1 MDKLLSK
8 LRQAVANRQSGGP
21 AVHDVRTA
29 SLSFSTYRWVLLAV
43 ALVGFYYV
51 FIVSDR
57 YVTEARVYV
66 KSADTGA
73 AVMPQ
78 LQLLAGGQGN
88 SQDGMLVNA
97 YFQSRDLMERLEQD
111 TGFTQHFAE
120 SGADWFSRLSRNAS
134 TESKLDYFKSRLSAS
149 LHPDSGIII
158 IRGQGFTPE
167 YALEF
172 VQAALKAG
180 EEFINNTGQQI
191 AKEEIAFVEKEV
203 ERSRDN
209 LNDVRGKLLTFQN
222 ENGLLSAEAT
232 GVSMQKLVSEMEADL
247 VRLRTEEKVLSSY
260 LNETA
265 TELVTV
271 RSRQTALEEQ
281 LVQERERLASQDGIS
296 INDVHARYQEL
307 EMELKFATDL
317 YKTTL
322 VSLERAR
329 VESYHKLKHLVVV
342 QAPSLADKAEYPRKL
357 YDLATL
363 FIALTLAYGI
373 ITMILATIREHRD
386 V

>member
-8 LRQAVANRQSGGP
+8 LRQAVANKQSGGP
-21 AVHDVRTA
+21 AIHDVRTA
-29 SLSFSTYRWVLLAV
+29 SLTFNTYRWVLFVV
-43 ALVGFYYV
+43 AIVAFYYA
-51 FIVSDR
+51 FIVTDR

-73 AVMPQ
+73 AIMPQ
-78 LQLLAGGQGN
+78 LQLLGAQGSGQD
-88 SQDGMLVNA
+88 SMLINA
-97 YFQSRDLMERLEQD
+97 YLQSRDLMERIEKD

-134 TESKLDYFKSRLSAS
+134 SESKLDYFKSRLSTS
-149 LHPDSGIII
+149 SQPDSGMII

-167 YALEF
+167 YSLEF
-172 VQAALKAG
+172 VQATIKAG
-180 EEFINNTGQQI
+180 EEFINNVGQQI
-191 AKEEIAFVEKEV
+191 AKEEIFFVEKEV
-203 ERSRDN
+203 ERARNN
-209 LNDVRGKLLTFQN
+209 LKDVRDRLLAFQN
-222 ENGLLSAEAT
+222 ENGLLSAEAA

-260 LNETA
+260 LNEEA
-265 TELVTV
+265 TELVTI
-271 RSRQTALEEQ
+271 RSRRSALEEQ
-281 LVQERERLASQDGIS
+281 LLLERERMASQDGVS
-296 INDVHARYQEL
+296 INDVHAAYQEL

-322 VSLERAR
+322 VGLERAR

-342 QAPSLADKAEYPRKL
+342 QAPSLPEKAKYPRKL

-363 FIALTLAYGI
+363 FVALTLVYGI